1 MSDYQVRQLVPYLE
15 EAKLSSASAKV
26 KALID
31 VLVKNHCLLIA
42 DGQVHKG
49 LEKHNIFLTHLSEA

>member
-1 MSDYQVRQLVPYLE
+1 MSDYQVCQLVPYFK
-15 EAKLSSASAKV
+15 EAKPSSASAKV
-26 KALID
+26 KALVD

-49 LEKHNIFLTHLSEA
+49 IEKHNIFLTHLSEA